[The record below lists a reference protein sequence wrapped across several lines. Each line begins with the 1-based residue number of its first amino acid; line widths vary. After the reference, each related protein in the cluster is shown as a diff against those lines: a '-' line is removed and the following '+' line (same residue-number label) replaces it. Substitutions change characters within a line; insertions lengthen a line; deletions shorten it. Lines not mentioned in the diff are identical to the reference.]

1 MPPMKAKITP
11 ADGVREILR
20 KRVARAKDLDDLPDE
35 LQLGE
40 GGLGL
45 DSIALV
51 ELLLECERLFR
62 LPPPLALLD
71 GPPLTVG
78 LLAEHVRA
86 SACR

>member
-1 MPPMKAKITP
+1 MPPMRPITL

-20 KRVARAKDLDDLPDE
+20 KRVPRAKDLDDLPDE
-35 LQLGE
+35 LLLGE

-62 LPPPLALLD
+62 LPPPLALLE

-86 SACR
+86 SARR